1 MPAHPDTMRQSM
13 ARAGAVALGR
23 LAEAAED
30 LFYPS
35 SDGEPMAQ
43 NTWQGDAIVSTAGD
57 LKVALPGAFVAADV
71 FVYPERGNRNRKVA
85 PDVLVAFGVG
95 DHPRMSYRV
104 WREGKPPDWVLEVA
118 SQSTVARDLDYK
130 NRFFA
135 EMGVREFWLFDP
147 KGGQFPSG
155 ARLQGLKLVGG
166 EYRRL
171 GSRLVDGER
180 MIHSEALGLHVR
192 REGRL
197 LRFRD
202 PKTGEDV
209 PHQGESEKQRKS
221 EKRRRETAEVRA
233 EQADVRAE
241 QAEARAEQADARAEA
256 AEAREAQA
264 HQAAEREA
272 RERKAAEARAA
283 QEAQAA
289 EARIAELEAA
299 LKRGTAP

>member
-13 ARAGAVALGR
+13 AGAAAARAGAVAPCR

-43 NTWQGDAIVSTAGD
+43 NTYQEQAMRSATGELARVC
-57 LKVALPGAFVAADV
+57 PEGAFVAADL
-71 FVYPERGNRNRKVA
+71 FVYPERGNRNKKVA

-95 DHPRMSYRV
+95 RRHRTSYRV

-118 SQSTVARDLDYK
+118 SPGTVARDLEYK
-130 NRFFA
+130 RRFFA
-135 EMGVREFWLFDP
+135 EMGVREYWLFDP

-155 ARLQGLKLVGG
+155 VRLQGMKLAGG

-171 GSRLVDGER
+171 GWRLVDGER

-192 REGRL
+192 REGGL

-209 PHQGESEKQRKS
+209 LHDDESETQREAAK
-221 EKRRRETAEVRA
+221 
-233 EQADVRAE
+233 
-241 QAEARAEQADARAEA
+241 ARAEREALRRKAAEARAEA

-264 HQAAEREA
+264 RQAAEREA
-272 RERKAAEARAA
+272 QRRKAAEARAA
-283 QEAQAA
+283 QEAQATR
-289 EARIAELEAA
+289 ARIAELEAA
-299 LKRGTAP
+299 LERAASGPPAAR

>member
-13 ARAGAVALGR
+13 AGAAAHAGAVAPGR
-23 LAEAAED
+23 LSEAAED

-43 NTWQGDAIVSTAGD
+43 NTWQGDAIVSAAGD
-57 LKVALPGAFVAADV
+57 LKVARPGAFVAADL

-95 DHPRMSYRV
+95 DHPRMSYKV
-104 WREGKPPDWVLEVA
+104 WREGKPPDWVLEV
-118 SQSTVARDLDYK
+118 SSPSTVARDLDYK
-130 NRFFA
+130 KHFFA
-135 EMGVREFWLFDP
+135 EMGVREYWLFDP
-147 KGGQFPSG
+147 KGGLFRRR
-155 ARLQGLKLVGG
+155 ARLQGMELVGG

-171 GSRLVDGER
+171 RSRLVDGER
-180 MIHSEALGLHVR
+180 MIHSEALGLYVR

-209 PHQGESEKQRKS
+209 LH
-221 EKRRRETAEVRA
+221 A
-233 EQADVRAE
+233 EQEAQRRKVAE
-241 QAEARAEQADARAEA
+241 ARAEA

-264 HQAAEREA
+264 RQAAEREA
-272 RERKAAEARAA
+272 QRRKAAEARAA
-283 QEAQAA
+283 REAQATQ
-289 EARIAELEAA
+289 ARIAELEAA
-299 LKRGTAP
+299 LERAASGPPAAR

>member
-13 ARAGAVALGR
+13 AGAAARAGGVALNR
-23 LAEAAED
+23 LSEADED

-57 LKVALPGAFVAADV
+57 LKVARPGALVAADV

-95 DHPRMSYRV
+95 DHPRMSYKV

-135 EMGVREFWLFDP
+135 EMGVREYWLFDP

-155 ARLQGLKLVGG
+155 VRLQGMKLAGG

-171 GSRLVDGER
+171 GSRLVDGKR

-221 EKRRRETAEVRA
+221 EKRRRKTAEARA
-233 EQADVRAE
+233 EQADV
-241 QAEARAEQADARAEA
+241 RAEQADARAEA

-272 RERKAAEARAA
+272 QRRKAAEARAA
-283 QEAQAA
+283 QEAQATQ
-289 EARIAELEAA
+289 ARIAELEAA

>member
-13 ARAGAVALGR
+13 AGAAARAGAVALGR

-95 DHPRMSYRV
+95 DHPRMSYKV

-135 EMGVREFWLFDP
+135 EMGVREYWLFDP

-171 GSRLVDGER
+171 GSRLG
-180 MIHSEALGLHVR
+180 MIHSKALGLHVR

-209 PHQGESEKQRKS
+209 PHQGESEKQRKA
-221 EKRRRETAEVRA
+221 ETRRR
-233 EQADVRAE
+233 
-241 QAEARAEQADARAEA
+241 
-256 AEAREAQA
+256 
-264 HQAAEREA
+264 
-272 RERKAAEARAA
+272 K
-283 QEAQAA
+283 AA

-299 LKRGTAP
+299 LKRAASGPPAAS

>member
-13 ARAGAVALGR
+13 AGAAARAGAVALGR

-57 LKVALPGAFVAADV
+57 LKVALPDALVAADV

-95 DHPRMSYRV
+95 DHPRMSYKV

-130 NRFFA
+130 ERFFA
-135 EMGVREFWLFDP
+135 EMGVREYWLFDP

-155 ARLQGLKLVGG
+155 ARLQGMKLVGG

-180 MIHSEALGLHVR
+180 MIHSKALGLHVR

-209 PHQGESEKQRKS
+209 PHQGESEKQRKA
-221 EKRRRETAEVRA
+221 ETRRRKV
-233 EQADVRAE
+233 
-241 QAEARAEQADARAEA
+241 AEAR
-256 AEAREAQA
+256 
-264 HQAAEREA
+264 
-272 RERKAAEARAA
+272 
-283 QEAQAA
+283 AQAA

-299 LKRGTAP
+299 LKRAASGPPAAS

>member
-13 ARAGAVALGR
+13 AGAAARAGAVALGR

-43 NTWQGDAIVSTAGD
+43 NTWQGDAIVSAAGD

-130 NRFFA
+130 ERFFA
-135 EMGVREFWLFDP
+135 EMGVREYWLFDP

-155 ARLQGLKLVGG
+155 ARLQGLKLAGG

-209 PHQGESEKQRKS
+209 LH
-221 EKRRRETAEVRA
+221 A
-233 EQADVRAE
+233 EQEAQRRKVAE
-241 QAEARAEQADARAEA
+241 ARAEA

-264 HQAAEREA
+264 HQTAEREA
-272 RERKAAEARAA
+272 RERKAAEARAE
-283 QEAQAA
+283 QEAQAHQAA

-299 LKRGTAP
+299 LKRAASGPPAAP